1 MGNSERQCESRK
13 SIYIFH
19 SKTKICLDQIGYY
32 IIKYTL
38 EKADLNNMINTE
50 YNSNLHNLENIE
62 DYHERKH
69 LVYT

>member
-1 MGNSERQCESRK
+1 MKDHPNAK
-13 SIYIFH
+13 
-19 SKTKICLDQIGYY
+19 KTNICLDQIGYY
-32 IIKYTL
+32 IIVKDTL

-50 YNSNLHNLENIE
+50 YDSNLHNLENIE